1 MPIFPV
7 IARKTE
13 FLQVEKIL
21 SRAVLLEKSVASIF
35 LRSGCGMIEGVIS
48 TFWKFELRSEVDTAL
63 TFLKSE

>member
-48 TFWKFELRSEVDTAL
+48 TF
-63 TFLKSE
+63 